1 MRTTRLFKS
10 LAPLLAGLLVLTSHA
25 SVASESNQVEP
36 SNDLENH
43 LLAVQQG
50 RIKVASFFE
59 ELVNSEVV
67 VLSKR
72 DVLDQRSPEDISALV
87 LPAEDGQP
95 RMLAVF
101 TSARLAARVAKT
113 YPEYRFGINT
123 EFVWLLAHTS
133 PGLGLAI
140 NPGWTMGMRIPSYG
154 VLQMRERYEHLINEQ
169 YK

>member
-1 MRTTRLFKS
+1 MRSIHLYKFLTPV
-10 LAPLLAGLLVLTSHA
+10 LACFFLLATNA
-25 SVASESNQVEP
+25 SASNEPNQVEP
-36 SNDLENH
+36 SNDLEKH
-43 LLAVQQG
+43 LLAVQQ
-50 RIKVASFFE
+50 RKIKVASFLE

-87 LPAEDGQP
+87 LPARDDQP